1 MIDHQPENK
10 LNDDRDQPAQRETVI
25 EYIRLMIN
33 SEISHNIGNT
43 EATDTKQGHD
53 CWQNWKSHSSDRIDD
68 DIQNTIKEQE
78 QRHMS

>member
-1 MIDHQPENK
+1 MMIDHQPENK

-33 SEISHNIGNT
+33 SEISHNIGKS

-53 CWQNWKSHSSDRIDD
+53 RWQN
-68 DIQNTIKEQE
+68 
-78 QRHMS
+78 